1 MSLKNN
7 ESKSKSN
14 DSVINIGIDLGTTNS
29 AVAVN
34 YSGKTEIVKN
44 SAGSDYTPSVFGID
58 KSGNKIVGVKAYD
71 RLYKSSSDEELQNNR
86 AEVKRLMGTSETI
99 HFSRIDKDLTPEE
112 VSSEILKNLKED
124 ATRKYSDLSTVAA
137 VITIPAHFSSLQAE
151 ATKRAGQLAGFKHVI
166 LLQEPIA
173 AAMAYGFEK
182 SENENWLV
190 YDLGGG
196 TFDVAL
202 ISSKDSNLT
211 VLGHSGDN
219 FLGGKDFDLKIIDEV
234 IKPEILNKYK
244 LTDFDRSSKKY
255 GSIFARLKAVA
266 EAAKIELS
274 QYDKTTI
281 EIEDIGDDED
291 GNEIYI
297 SIILTRQQFE
307 EIIKPHVIKT
317 IELVKNTLKESGIS
331 QTSVSRIVLV
341 GGPTQ
346 IPFIR
351 KSLEDEFKIKVDG
364 SIDPLTVVARGA
376 SIFGLSQRV
385 PTDVLNEGRVSLN
398 DEMNAT
404 LNYESMT
411 SDEDQTVTGII
422 EELRD
427 SEDEYFVQIQSDSG
441 FYTSSKIKLRNGK
454 FFDTIAIEKGKTNT
468 YWLYLFD
475 NAGNTV
481 PVFPDSFSVTHGLT
495 VAGAPIPHDIGV
507 VYAKKGFDSGFQMT
521 EVCDPFFEKNSI
533 PPLKK
538 TNSYKTVKKLEKG
551 KENSLPIKVYEGDSS
566 NPANNETITT
576 LQIDGKKLPY
586 DLVEGTEV
594 DITISIDESRTVTV
608 EAYLPSVELTL
619 NARADTYKQAVNV
632 SELEKDLAVQKER
645 LKSIKNNVSQDEYNQ
660 LENTIDDLGTNIKN
674 ADIDNDDKNKAERD
688 MRELKTNFDAL
699 EQSKEMPQLSS
710 EFEEKI
716 QNAKEV
722 TDELQDGDEKNEVL
736 RELTVLDKEGRKA
749 IETNDKTML
758 LRVNEQIEQLTFRSL
773 FENPSAWVYMLN
785 LIKEKRSELSS
796 QTDANYFIEKADKA
810 IDENDVEELKRC
822 VRSLLDLLPKETQD
836 EINSSMAGITK

>member
-1 MSLKNN
+1 MKNN
-7 ESKSKSN
+7 DKKSKNN

-29 AVAVN
+29 AIAVN

-58 KSGNKIVGVKAYD
+58 KSGNKVVGVKAYD
-71 RLYKSSSDEELQNNR
+71 RLYKSSSEDELQNNK

-99 HFSRIDKDLTPEE
+99 HFSRIDKALTPEE
-112 VSSEILKNLKED
+112 VSSEILKSLKED
-124 ATRKYSDLSTVAA
+124 ATRKYVDLSTVAA

-151 ATKRAGQLAGFKHVI
+151 ATKRAGQLAGFKHVV

-211 VLGHSGDN
+211 VLGHGGDN

-281 EIEDIGDDED
+281 EIEDIGDDEE

-297 SIILTRQQFE
+297 SLTLTRQQFE
-307 EIIKPHVIKT
+307 DIIESHVDKT
-317 IELVKNTLKESGIS
+317 IQLVKKTLKESGIS

-346 IPFIR
+346 IPFVR
-351 KSLEDEFKIKVDG
+351 QSLEEEFKIKVDG

-385 PTDVLNEGRVSLN
+385 PTDVLNEGRVSLQ

-427 SEDEYFVQIQSDSG
+427 SEEDYFVQVQSDSG

-475 NAGNTV
+475 EAGNTI

-507 VYAKKGFDSGFQMT
+507 VYAKKGFDSGFQME
-521 EVCDPFFEKNSI
+521 EVCDPFFEKSSI
-533 PPLKK
+533 PPLRK
-538 TNSYKTVKKLEKG
+538 TNSYKTVKRLEKG
-551 KENSLPIKVYEGDSS
+551 KENSLPIQVYEGDSS

-576 LQIDGKKLPY
+576 LQIDGKLLPR
-586 DLVEGTEV
+586 DLPEGTEV
-594 DITISIDESRTVTV
+594 DITISIDESRTVSV

-619 NARADTYKQAVNV
+619 NARADMYKQSVNV

-645 LKSIKNNVSQDEYNQ
+645 LKSIKKDVSEDEYTQ

-674 ADIDNDDKNKAERD
+674 ANLDNDDKNKAERD
-688 MRELKTNFDAL
+688 MRELKTSFDNL
-699 EQSKEMPQLSS
+699 EQSKEMPQLTN

-716 QNAKEV
+716 LSAKEV
-722 TDELQDGDEKNEVL
+722 IDELQEGDEKNEIL
-736 RELTVLDKEGRKA
+736 RELTVLEREGRKA
-749 IETNDKTML
+749 VSSNDKTML
-758 LRVNEQIEQLTFRSL
+758 LRVNEQIEQLTFRSVY
-773 FENPSAWVYMLN
+773 ENPAAWVYMLS
-785 LIKEKRSELSS
+785 LVKEKRNELSN
-796 QTDANYFIEKADKA
+796 QTDANYFIQKADKA
-810 IDENDVEELKRC
+810 IDDNDVEELKRC
-822 VRSLLDLLPKETQD
+822 VKSLLDLLPKETQD
-836 EINSSMAGITK
+836 EINSSRAGITK

>member
-1 MSLKNN
+1 MKNN

-351 KSLEDEFKIKVDG
+351 KSLEDELKIKVDG

-576 LQIDGKKLPY
+576 LQIDEKKLPY